1 MSDTTAEQ
9 ATTTLSIG
17 DTANEDASKNTSPA
31 SSATTIDTSSVST
44 EQPVNG
50 ADTTT
55 INEQP
60 TESVSDNWSTIRE
73 RVANGDEKLLK
84 RLSRYS
90 TLDEALRAGVEA
102 QNKIGSLKPV
112 QALTKDSTP
121 EEIAAYRKANGIPET
136 FDGYEINL
144 PDGIVLGDNDKP
156 IADAFL
162 KIAHEHNLPPNAV
175 NAIISSHL
183 QLQEQAVQSQQ
194 EFDLNSQNEAQ
205 RQLKSSEVWGNEAK
219 VNINLINDM
228 FSNNA
233 PPEVREMLEHA
244 RLPNGN
250 LLGNDVPTLKFLA
263 SLAREVNPYATIA
276 GASDDALSTIDAEM
290 GELEKLMG
298 DHKSDYWKGPTAEAK
313 QKRYAQLIGLKNN
326 IKSR

>member
-1 MSDTTAEQ
+1 MSENTTEQ

-17 DTANEDASKNTSPA
+17 DTANENAPENTSTA
-31 SSATTIDTSSVST
+31 SSTTTTSTPPVDA
-44 EQPVNG
+44 EQPSSGENVKSTDG
-50 ADTTT
+50 
-55 INEQP
+55 QP
-60 TESVSDNWSTIRE
+60 TESVADNWSAVRE

-121 EEIAAYRKANGIPET
+121 EEVAAYRKANGVPET
-136 FDGYEINL
+136 PDGYDINL
-144 PDGIVLGDNDKP
+144 PDGIILGDNDKP

-162 KIAHEHNLPPNAV
+162 KIAHEHNLPPTAV

-194 EFDLNSQNEAQ
+194 EFDLNAQNEAQ
-205 RQLKSSEVWGNEAK
+205 KQLKSSEVWGNEAK

-228 FSNNA
+228 LSNNA

-290 GELEKLMG
+290 GALEKLMG
-298 DHKSDYWKGPTAEAK
+298 DHTSDYWKGPTANAK
-313 QKRYAQLIGLKNN
+313 QARYAQLIGLKNN